1 MLKISIYTLISLLLS
16 PGIVEAA
23 PAITYVI
30 RIPQPQ
36 THYIEV
42 DMQINGIT
50 ADSFDVKMPV
60 WTPGSYMVRE
70 FSRHVEGFEVM
81 TNGNK
86 TEWQKVKKNCW
97 RIYKAANVKIS
108 YRVYAYELT
117 VRTCFVDAAQAYING
132 AGLYMYIDEFRNQSC
147 QVIFEP
153 IKDWKKI
160 STSLSRINDNPWIR
174 QAGDYD
180 ELIDCPVVMGN
191 HEVISFDYKG
201 IPHHVAMIGKAAYS
215 ESKIKKDFYRI
226 IDECTKVF
234 GQNPLREYI
243 FFIHNLPSGGGGLE
257 HASSTSLMVSLGAY
271 EDPSLYKGF
280 MSLVAHEYFHL
291 WLVKRLKP
299 AELQSFNYDEEVY
312 TRLLW
317 FFEGFTSFY
326 DDLFVRR
333 TGFYSEAEYLDI
345 VNGNIQSIE
354 NTPGAQVQTLSESSF
369 DAWIKYYR
377 SNENSRNSTVS
388 YYTKG
393 AVLASVFNLMILQY
407 SQGNKSLDDMMK
419 YLYEENYVKKNQG
432 ITEQDLKLAME
443 KFSGLNM
450 NDFFEK
456 YIHGVERLPYE
467 TVFEYAGLKLERT
480 DGKREPFGYAGVT
493 FAQAG
498 KSWYITYVER
508 NSAAWNDGINVND
521 EILAI
526 DGQPVNKPEELIALK
541 KPGEKV
547 VFKLKR
553 RGIEMEIPVTLGEP
567 TRVEFAYIPVQK
579 PTDLQKKIFE
589 KWTGAKLK

>member
-1 MLKISIYTLISLLLS
+1 MLNISLSVLICLLLS
-16 PGIVEAA
+16 AGNIAAA

-42 DMQINGIT
+42 EMQVDGIT

-70 FSRHVEGFEVM
+70 FSRHVEGFAAM
-81 TNGNK
+81 TNGK
-86 TEWQKVKKNCW
+86 KAKWQKVKKNSW
-97 RIYKAANVKIS
+97 RIYNAANVKIS
-108 YRVYAYELT
+108 YHVYAYELS
-117 VRTCFVDAAQAYING
+117 VRTCFVDAGQAYING
-132 AGLYMYIDEFRNQSC
+132 AGLYMYIDEFKNQSC
-147 QVIFEP
+147 HIIFETV
-153 IKDWKKI
+153 KEWKQI
-160 STSLSRINDNPWIR
+160 STSLARINENPWIR
-174 QAGDYD
+174 KAENFD
-180 ELIDCPVVMGN
+180 ELIDSPVAIGN
-191 HEVISFDYKG
+191 HQVISFDYKG

-215 ESKIKKDFYRI
+215 ESKIKKDFYSI
-226 IDECTKVF
+226 VDECTKVF
-234 GQNPLREYI
+234 DHNPLREYT
-243 FFIHNLPSGGGGLE
+243 FLIHNLPSGGGGLE
-257 HASSTSLMVSLGAY
+257 HASSTSLMVAIGAY

-291 WLVKRLKP
+291 WIVKRLRP
-299 AELQSFNYDEEVY
+299 GELGPFNYDEEVY

-333 TGFYSEAEYLDI
+333 TGFYSEGEYLDI
-345 VNGNIQSIE
+345 VKGNIQSIE
-354 NTPGAQVQTLSESSF
+354 NTPGAQVQSLSESSF

-377 SNENSRNSTVS
+377 SNENSKNSTVS

-407 SQGNKSLDDMMK
+407 SQGSHSLDDMMK
-419 YLYEENYVKKNQG
+419 YLYEENYVKNNKG
-432 ITEQDLKLAME
+432 ITEEDLRNAME

-450 NDFFEK
+450 NDFFDK

-467 TVFEYAGLKLERT
+467 SVFEYAGLKLERT

-493 FAQAG
+493 FSQAG

-508 NSAAWNDGINVND
+508 NSAAWNEGLNVSD
-521 EILAI
+521 EIIAI
-526 DGQPVNKPEELIALK
+526 DGQPVNKPEEVIALK

-547 VFKLKR
+547 VFKIKR
-553 RGIEMEIPVTLGEP
+553 RGNEMEIPLTLGESS
-567 TRVEFAYIPVQK
+567 RVEFAFIPDEK
-579 PTDLQKKIFE
+579 PTALQKKIFE